1 MTLLSQQS
9 IPAVESISHSSVDL
23 SAPSFQMKRVM
34 VCTDFSEAS
43 TRAVNEAYRLCES
56 HGAELSILYVLQ
68 HDDLSEWP
76 DAENELALLSRER
89 RRDLEALGAG
99 LTTSSVAVRTIYRDG
114 ETNSILLD
122 VIQDESPDLVVVG
135 THGKRGLDRLFLGST
150 AEVIVRNLP
159 CPVMTVGSRVTFASP
174 KSTPGPIVYATD
186 FHDGAEESI
195 AYAAFLSNQN
205 RVPLH
210 CIHVLPKAF
219 VKTKNHIVAAVMD
232 KALSDLQLRFGKDAV
247 QPLCRTIFGKNVSKA
262 LVEYAREVHASAI
275 VLAVTRRSAIASH
288 LPLRRTSRILILAN
302 CPVFTLAHTKY
313 VSP

>member
-1 MTLLSQQS
+1 MTDQKRSQ
-9 IPAVESISHSSVDL
+9 PDL
-23 SAPSFQMKRVM
+23 
-34 VCTDFSEAS
+34 TEIFSEA
-43 TRAVNEAYRLCES
+43 
-56 HGAELSILYVLQ
+56 
-68 HDDLSEWP
+68 
-76 DAENELALLSRER
+76 NELRLMIAFEVALATVQKEMGLIPPDMADEIIRCGRLDMLPDGALAEER
-89 RRDLEALGAG
+89 R
-99 LTTSSVAVRTIYRDG
+99 TVA
-114 ETNSILLD
+114 
-122 VIQDESPDLVVVG
+122 
-135 THGKRGLDRLFLGST
+135 HH
-150 AEVIVRNLP
+150 
-159 CPVMTVGSRVTFASP
+159 VMTVGSRVTFASP